1 MKILLPASARGAS
14 ASSPFIRA
22 FALPVAF
29 LFALAA
35 VGAVAEAQSGT
46 VRGRV
51 ILAGTG
57 TPVGGGLVSVI
68 GTARG
73 VGTDDDGSFQIIGL
87 TPGNYEIEGRRI
99 GTTVARVAVTVRQDE
114 TADIT
119 LRVNEAPVEIVG
131 VEVVGSR
138 ADALSRLPGSAAVI
152 SAQELHAMQ
161 PLSANEALRTLPGV
175 HVQEEEGVGLRA
187 NVGIRGLDPDRSRT
201 LLVLEDGVPVALA
214 PYGEPEMYYSPP
226 IDRMHR
232 VELVKGSGSILFGP
246 QTIGGVLNY
255 VTADAPSTATGSVTL
270 RGGEGRSRLIQANY
284 GGSWSGVRG
293 NIGAFDKRA
302 RDLAG
307 LWFAVSDVTGKLGA
321 RTAVGEFGLKATYYD
336 ERSSS
341 TYVGLTQSMYDGS
354 PYTHPAP
361 NDLLHI
367 RRYAVTASHE
377 TGFLGN
383 SSVRTSAYAY
393 QTTRDWRR
401 QDYGYTADGSQ
412 HVFRNSTGNRNR
424 SFDVAGIEPRFRT
437 VWSRGGKPI
446 ELDFGMRLHYER
458 ARDQHV
464 NGATATA
471 SSGEVRD
478 DEIRVGK
485 AVSAFVQNRF
495 FVTPTWHVTPGLR
508 IERFTYDRNILRAR
522 VRRATS
528 TGTTRKVEDVDIVG
542 GDAVS
547 EVIPGIGTAWTPS
560 PLLTLFAGVHRGF
573 APPRVKDGL
582 VYPDPTLA
590 AGEQIPELQTLS
602 LDAERS
608 LNYELGTRLA
618 PLAYLS
624 LEATAFYLDFTNQ
637 IIEPSLSAGSAA
649 EVALANQGATHH
661 RGVEAALSL
670 DIAKAMGRPFGL
682 VARFA
687 ATRTAA
693 EFSKDRFLRSLA
705 GDTVNVRGNRLPY
718 APAVTASASLT
729 LDHPSGVLFR
739 LDGLHV
745 GEQFAD
751 NFETRAGSANG
762 RVGLIPAYRVFDLSA
777 RYRLPGLTGLSLSA
791 AIKNIAANKYVAS
804 RRPEGI
810 KPGLPR
816 TMSAGLEWRL

>member
-1 MKILLPASARGAS
+1 MKSQLTESACGAV
-14 ASSPFIRA
+14 SSGHGRRA
-22 FALPVAF
+22 FAF
-29 LFALAA
+29 LFALTLFGAA
-35 VGAVAEAQSGT
+35 AEAQTGV

-51 ILAGTG
+51 VLAGAG
-57 TPVGGGLVSVI
+57 TPVSGGIVSVV
-68 GTARG
+68 GTARAMP
-73 VGTDDDGSFQIIGL
+73 TNDDGFFQFIGL

-99 GTTVARVAVTVRQDE
+99 GTTVARVGVTVREDE
-114 TADIT
+114 TADVT
-119 LRVNEAPVEIVG
+119 LRVTEAPVEIVG

-152 SAQELHAMQ
+152 PAQELHSMQ
-161 PLSANEALRTLPGV
+161 PLSASEALRTLPGV
-175 HVQEEEGVGLRA
+175 HVQDEEGVGLRA

-226 IDRMHR
+226 IDRMNR

-255 VTADAPSTATGSVTL
+255 VTADVPSIPTGSVTL

-284 GGSWSGVRG
+284 GGSWNGLRG

-302 RDLAG
+302 GDLAG
-307 LWFAVSDVTGKLGA
+307 LWFVVSDVTGKLGA
-321 RTAVGEFGLKATYYD
+321 RTAAGEFGLKATYYD
-336 ERSSS
+336 ERSNS
-341 TYVGLTQSMYDGS
+341 TYVGLTQSMFDSS
-354 PYTHPAP
+354 PFTHPAP

-367 RRYAVTASHE
+367 RRYAVTASHQ
-377 TGFLGN
+377 TGFFGN

-401 QDYGYTADGSQ
+401 QDYGYTADGTQ

-437 VWSRGGKPI
+437 VWARGGRPM

-471 SSGEVRD
+471 SSGEIRD

-495 FVTPTWHVTPGLR
+495 FITPTWHVTPGVRL
-508 IERFTYDRNILRAR
+508 ERFAYDRNILRAR
-522 VRRATS
+522 VRRTTS
-528 TGTTRKVEDVDIVG
+528 TGTTRNVEDVDITG
-542 GDAVS
+542 GDAVA
-547 EVIPGIGTAWTPS
+547 EVIPGIGSAWTPS
-560 PLLTLFAGVHRGF
+560 PLFTLFAGVHRGF

-582 VYPDPTLA
+582 VYPDPSLD
-590 AGEQIPELQTLS
+590 AGEQIPQLQTLS

-608 LNYELGTRLA
+608 LNYELGTRLT
-618 PLAYLS
+618 PHPFLS

-649 EVALANQGATHH
+649 DVALANQGATRH
-661 RGVEAALSL
+661 RG
-670 DIAKAMGRPFGL
+670 
-682 VARFA
+682 
-687 ATRTAA
+687 
-693 EFSKDRFLRSLA
+693 
-705 GDTVNVRGNRLPY
+705 
-718 APAVTASASLT
+718 
-729 LDHPSGVLFR
+729 
-739 LDGLHV
+739 
-745 GEQFAD
+745 
-751 NFETRAGSANG
+751 
-762 RVGLIPAYRVFDLSA
+762 
-777 RYRLPGLTGLSLSA
+777 
-791 AIKNIAANKYVAS
+791 
-804 RRPEGI
+804 
-810 KPGLPR
+810 
-816 TMSAGLEWRL
+816 

>member
-1 MKILLPASARGAS
+1 MTSFIS
-14 ASSPFIRA
+14 ASVRPCRVADLSLRS
-22 FALPVAF
+22 AL
-29 LFALAA
+29 LLLALAL
-35 VGAVAEAQSGT
+35 AVAPAAAQTGT

-51 ILAGTG
+51 VLAGPG
-57 TPVGGGLVSVI
+57 TPVGGGTVSVV
-68 GTARG
+68 GTARAIATG
-73 VGTDDDGSFQIIGL
+73 EDGSFQFIGL
-87 TPGNYEIEGRRI
+87 SPGNYEIEGRRI
-99 GTTVARVAVTVRQDE
+99 GTTIARASVTVREDE
-114 TADIT
+114 TTDVT
-119 LRVNEAPVEIVG
+119 LRVAEAPVEIVG

-152 SAQELHAMQ
+152 GMQELHAMQ
-161 PLSANEALRTLPGV
+161 PLSANEALRTMAGV

-187 NVGIRGLDPDRSRT
+187 NVGVRGLDPDRSRT

-226 IDRMHR
+226 IDRMNR

-255 VTADAPSTATGSVTL
+255 VTADAPSIATGSVTL
-270 RGGEGRSRLIQANY
+270 QGGEGRSRLVKASY
-284 GGSWSGVRG
+284 GGSWNGVRG
-293 NIGAFDKRA
+293 NVGAFDKRA

-307 LWFAVSDVTGKLGA
+307 LWFTVSDVTGKIGA
-321 RTAVGEFGLKATYYD
+321 RTAAGEFGLKATYYD
-336 ERSSS
+336 ERSNS
-341 TYVGLTQSMYDGS
+341 TYVGLTQSMFDAA
-354 PYTHPAP
+354 PYVHPAP

-367 RRYAVTASHE
+367 KRYAVTASHE
-377 TGFLGN
+377 TGLFAN

-393 QTTRDWRR
+393 QTTRNWRR
-401 QDYGYTADGSQ
+401 QDYGYSADGSQ

-437 VWSRGGKPI
+437 VWTRGGRPV

-464 NGATATA
+464 NGASATA

-485 AVSAFVQNRF
+485 AVSVFAQNRIF
-495 FVTPTWHVTPGLR
+495 LTPTWHVTPGLR
-508 IERFTYDRNILRAR
+508 VERFTYERNIVRAR
-522 VRRATS
+522 VRRATA
-528 TGTTRKVEDVDIVG
+528 TGTTRNVEDVNIKG

-547 EVIPGIGTAWTPS
+547 EVIPGIGSAWTPS
-560 PLLTLFAGVHRGF
+560 PLFTLFAGVHRGF

-590 AGEQIPELQTLS
+590 AGAQIPELQTLA

-608 LNYELGTRLA
+608 LNYELGTRLT
-618 PLAYLS
+618 PHPFLS

-649 EVALANQGATHH
+649 DVALANQGATRH
-661 RGVEAALSL
+661 RGIEAAVSL
-670 DIAKAMGRPFGL
+670 DVAKALGRPFGL
-682 VARFA
+682 IARLA
-687 ATRTAA
+687 TTRTVA
-693 EFSKDRFLRSLA
+693 EFSRDRFLRS
-705 GDTVNVRGNRLPY
+705 GTDTVNVRGNRLPY
-718 APAVTASASLT
+718 SPALTASGSIT
-729 LDHPSGVLFR
+729 LDHPTGLLLR
-739 LDGLHV
+739 LDALHV
-745 GEQFAD
+745 GEQFSD

-762 RVGLIPAYRVFDLSA
+762 RVGLIPAHRVFDLAA
-777 RYRLPGLTGLSLSA
+777 RYRLPVLTGLSFSA
-791 AIKNIAANKYVAS
+791 TVKNLAGNRYIAS

-816 TMSAGLEWRL
+816 TAFAGLDWEF

>member
-1 MKILLPASARGAS
+1 MKSQLTASACGAV
-14 ASSPFIRA
+14 SSGHGRRA
-22 FALPVAF
+22 FAF
-29 LFALAA
+29 LFALTLFGAA
-35 VGAVAEAQSGT
+35 AEAQTGV

-51 ILAGTG
+51 VLAGAG
-57 TPVGGGLVSVI
+57 TPVSGGIVSVV
-68 GTARG
+68 GTARA
-73 VGTDDDGSFQIIGL
+73 TLTNDDGFFQFIGL

-99 GTTVARVAVTVRQDE
+99 GTTVARVGVTVREDE
-114 TADIT
+114 TADVT
-119 LRVNEAPVEIVG
+119 LRVTEAPVEIVG

-152 SAQELHAMQ
+152 PAQELHAMQ
-161 PLSANEALRTLPGV
+161 PLSASEALRTLPGV
-175 HVQEEEGVGLRA
+175 HVQDEEGVGLRA

-226 IDRMHR
+226 IDRMNR

-255 VTADAPSTATGSVTL
+255 VTADVPSIPTGSVTL

-284 GGSWSGVRG
+284 GGSWNGLRG

-302 RDLAG
+302 GNLAG
-307 LWFAVSDVTGKLGA
+307 LWFVVSDVTGKLGA
-321 RTAVGEFGLKATYYD
+321 RTAAGEFGLKATYYD
-336 ERSSS
+336 ERSNS
-341 TYVGLTQSMYDGS
+341 TYVGLTQSMFDSS
-354 PYTHPAP
+354 PFTHPAP

-367 RRYAVTASHE
+367 RRYAVTASHQ
-377 TGFLGN
+377 TGFFGN

-401 QDYGYTADGSQ
+401 QDYGYTADGTQ

-437 VWSRGGKPI
+437 VWARGGRPI

-471 SSGEVRD
+471 SSGAIRD

-495 FVTPTWHVTPGLR
+495 FITPAWHVTPGVRL
-508 IERFTYDRNILRAR
+508 ERFAYDRNILRAR
-522 VRRATS
+522 VRRTTS
-528 TGTTRKVEDVDIVG
+528 TGTTRNVEDVDITG
-542 GDAVS
+542 GDAVA
-547 EVIPGIGTAWTPS
+547 EVIPGIGSAWTPS
-560 PLLTLFAGVHRGF
+560 PLFTLFAGVHRGF

-582 VYPDPTLA
+582 VYPDPSLD
-590 AGEQIPELQTLS
+590 AGEQIPQLQTLS

-608 LNYELGTRLA
+608 LNYELGTRLT
-618 PLAYLS
+618 PHPFLS

-649 EVALANQGATHH
+649 DVALANQGATRH

-670 DIAKAMGRPFGL
+670 DIAKAIGRPFGL
-682 VARFA
+682 IARMG
-687 ATRTAA
+687 ATRTTA
-693 EFSKDRFLRSLA
+693 EFSRDRFLRSPG

-718 APAVTASASLT
+718 APALTASASLT
-729 LDHPSGVLFR
+729 FDHPSGVLLR

-762 RVGLIPAYRVFDLSA
+762 RVGLIPAYRVYGFSA
-777 RYRLPGLTGLSLSA
+777 RYRLPVLSDLSVSA
-791 AIKNIAANKYVAS
+791 AVKNVAGNKYIAS

-816 TMSAGLEWRL
+816 TVFAGVEWRL

>member
-1 MKILLPASARGAS
+1 MKIVCPRACAA
-14 ASSPFIRA
+14 ARA
-22 FALPVAF
+22 FRKYSSL
-29 LFALAA
+29 LGIALAIFA
-35 VGAVAEAQSGT
+35 SVADAQSGS

-51 ILAGTG
+51 VLAGTG
-57 TPVGGGLVSVI
+57 APVASGIVTLV
-68 GTARG
+68 GTAR
-73 VGTDDDGSFQIIGL
+73 TAATNEDGSFQFIRL

-99 GTTVARVAVTVRQDE
+99 GTTVTRAAVTVRDHE
-114 TADIT
+114 VAEVT
-119 LRVNEAPVEIVG
+119 LRVAEAPVEIVG

-138 ADALSRLPGSAAVI
+138 ADALSRLPGSAAVV
-152 SAQELHAMQ
+152 SASELHALQ
-161 PLSANEALRTLPGV
+161 PVSANEALRTLPGV
-175 HVQEEEGVGLRA
+175 HVQDEEGVGLRA

-226 IDRMHR
+226 IDRMNR

-255 VTADAPSTATGSVTL
+255 VTADAPSTATGSIAL
-270 RGGEGRSRLIQANY
+270 RGGEGRSRMIMANY

-293 NIGAFDKRA
+293 NIGAFEKRA

-307 LWFAVSDVTGKLGA
+307 LWFNVSDVTGKVGA
-321 RTAVGEFGLKATYYD
+321 RTAVGELGLKATYYD
-336 ERSSS
+336 ERSNS
-341 TYVGLTQSMYDGS
+341 TYVGLTQAMYDSS

-367 RRYAVTASHE
+367 RRYAITASHE

-383 SSVRTSAYAY
+383 SSVRTNAYAY
-393 QTTRDWRR
+393 QTARDWRR
-401 QDYGYTADGSQ
+401 QDYGYTADGSR

-424 SFDVAGIEPRFRT
+424 SFDVAGVEPRFRT
-437 VWSRGGKPI
+437 VWARGGRPI

-458 ARDQHV
+458 ARDQHI

-485 AVSAFVQNRF
+485 ALSAFVQNRIF
-495 FVTPTWHVTPGLR
+495 ITPTWHVTPGLR
-508 IERFTYDRNILRAR
+508 LERFTYDRNILRAR
-522 VRRATS
+522 VRRTTP
-528 TGTTRKVEDVDIVG
+528 TGTTRNAEDVDIRG

-547 EVIPGIGTAWTPS
+547 EIIPGIGSAWTPS
-560 PLLTLFAGVHRGF
+560 PLFTLFAGVHRGF

-582 VYPDPTLA
+582 VYSDPTLA
-590 AGEQIPELQTLS
+590 AGDQIPQLQTLS

-608 LNYELGTRLA
+608 LNYELGTRVT
-618 PLAYLS
+618 PLPFLS

-649 EVALANQGATHH
+649 DVALANQGATRH

-670 DIAKAMGRPFGL
+670 DIAKAMAQPFGL
-682 VARFA
+682 IARAA

-693 EFSKDRFLRSLA
+693 EFSRDRFLRSPT
-705 GDTVNVRGNRLPY
+705 GDTINVRGNRLPY
-718 APAVTASASLT
+718 APEVTVSASLT
-729 LDHPSGVLFR
+729 LDHPSGFLVR

-751 NFETRAGSANG
+751 NFETRTGSANG
-762 RVGLIPAYRVFDLSA
+762 RTGLIPAHSVFDLSA
-777 RYRLPGLTGLSLSA
+777 RYRLPTSADLSLSA
-791 AIKNIAANKYVAS
+791 ALKNVAGSKYIAS

-816 TMSAGLEWRL
+816 TLYAGLEWRL

>member
-1 MKILLPASARGAS
+1 MKSVRVPSTFRVRVFHRFVSALGLVL
-14 ASSPFIRA
+14 
-22 FALPVAF
+22 ALTTT
-29 LFALAA
+29 AA
-35 VGAVAEAQSGT
+35 VGEAQSGN

-51 ILAGTG
+51 VLAGSG
-57 TPVGGGLVSVI
+57 AAVSGGVVAIL
-68 GTARG
+68 GTARA
-73 VGTDDDGSFQIIGL
+73 TATSDDGTFQFIGL

-99 GTTVARVAVTVRQDE
+99 GTTVTRVAVTVREDE
-114 TADIT
+114 TAEVT
-119 LRVNEAPVEIVG
+119 LRVAEAPVEIVG

-152 SAQELHAMQ
+152 SAAELRALQ
-161 PLSANEALRTLPGV
+161 PLSANEALRTMPGV
-175 HVQEEEGVGLRA
+175 HVQDEEGMGLRA

-201 LLVLEDGVPVALA
+201 LLVLEDGIPVALA

-226 IDRMHR
+226 IDRMNR

-255 VTADAPSTATGSVTL
+255 VTADAPSAATGSIAL
-270 RGGEGRSRLIQANY
+270 RGGEGRSRIIMANY

-293 NIGAFDKRA
+293 NIGAFNKRA
-302 RDLAG
+302 RDIAG
-307 LWFAVSDVTGKLGA
+307 LWFNVSDVTGKVGA
-321 RTAVGEFGLKATYYD
+321 RTAAGEFGFKATYYD
-336 ERSSS
+336 ERSNS
-341 TYVGLTQSMYDGS
+341 TYVGLTQSMYDSS

-361 NDLLHI
+361 NDLLYI

-377 TGFLGN
+377 KGFFGN
-383 SSVRTSAYAY
+383 SSVRTNAYAY
-393 QTTRDWRR
+393 QTARNWRR

-424 SFDVAGIEPRFRT
+424 SFDVAGVEPRFRT
-437 VWSRGGKPI
+437 VWPRGGRPI

-458 ARDQHV
+458 ARDQHI

-471 SSGEVRD
+471 LSGEIRD

-485 AVSAFVQNRF
+485 AVSVFVQNRIF
-495 FVTPTWHVTPGLR
+495 ITPTWHVTPGLR
-508 IERFTYDRNILRAR
+508 LERFTYDRNILRAR
-522 VRRATS
+522 VRRTTP
-528 TGTTRKVEDVDIVG
+528 TGTARSVEDVDIRG
-542 GDAVS
+542 GDAVA
-547 EVIPGIGTAWTPS
+547 EVIPGIGSAWTPS
-560 PLLTLFAGVHRGF
+560 PLFTLFAGLHRGF

-590 AGEQIPELQTLS
+590 AGDRIPQLQTLS

-608 LNYELGTRLA
+608 VNYELGTRLT

-624 LEATAFYLDFTNQ
+624 LEATGFYLDFTNQ

-649 EVALANQGATHH
+649 DVALANQGATRH

-670 DIAKAMGRPFGL
+670 DIAKAMAQPFGL
-682 VARFA
+682 VARVA
-687 ATRTAA
+687 ATRTDAK
-693 EFSKDRFLRSLA
+693 FSRDRFLRSPA

-718 APAVTASASLT
+718 APKVTVSGSLT
-729 LDHPSGVLFR
+729 LDHPSGILLR
-739 LDGLHV
+739 LDGLYV

-762 RVGLIPAYRVFDLSA
+762 RVGLIAAHRVFDLSA
-777 RYRLPGLTGLSLSA
+777 RYRLPTVTDLSLSA
-791 AIKNIAANKYVAS
+791 ALKNVTGSKYIAS

-816 TMSAGLEWRL
+816 TLYAGLEWRL

>member
-1 MKILLPASARGAS
+1 MSIFILVCAFVTASAAAGAQTGGVS
-14 ASSPFIRA
+14 GRIVLGGHGP
-22 FALPVAF
+22 
-29 LFALAA
+29 A
-35 VGAVAEAQSGT
+35 VEGA
-46 VRGRV
+46 
-51 ILAGTG
+51 II
-57 TPVGGGLVSVI
+57 SVV
-68 GTARG
+68 GTARAAQSSS
-73 VGTDDDGSFQIIGL
+73 DGSFEFADL
-87 TPGNYEIEGRRI
+87 APGRYEIEGRRI
-99 GTTVARVAVTVRQDE
+99 GTTVTRVSVTVRDGE
-114 TADIT
+114 IARIT
-119 LRVNEAPVEIVG
+119 LRLVEAAVEIVG

-138 ADALSRLPGSAAVI
+138 ADALARLPGSAAVI
-152 SAQELHAMQ
+152 SGRELHAMQ

-175 HVQEEEGVGLRA
+175 HVQDEEGVGLRA

-226 IDRMHR
+226 IDRMNR

-255 VTADAPSTATGSVTL
+255 VTADAPSVATGRVSAQ
-270 RGGEGRSRLIQANY
+270 GGAGGSRLVKASY
-284 GGSWSGVRG
+284 GGSWNGLRG

-302 RDLAG
+302 SDLAG
-307 LWFAVSDVTGKLGA
+307 LWFAVGDITGKVGA
-321 RTAVGEFGLKATYYD
+321 RTAAGEFGVKATYYD
-336 ERSSS
+336 ERSNS
-341 TYVGLTQSMYDGS
+341 TYVGLTQSMFDNS

-361 NDLLHI
+361 DDLLHI

-393 QTTRDWRR
+393 QTTRNWRR
-401 QDYGYTADGSQ
+401 QDYGYTADGTR

-424 SFDVAGIEPRFRT
+424 SFDVAGVEPRFRT
-437 VWSRGGKPI
+437 VWARGGTPL
-446 ELDFGMRLHYER
+446 ELDFGMRLHYEK
-458 ARDQHV
+458 ARDQHI
-464 NGATATA
+464 NGASSTA

-485 AVSAFVQNRF
+485 AVSVFVQNRVF
-495 FVTPTWHVTPGLR
+495 ITPTWHVTPGLR
-508 IERFTYDRNILRAR
+508 LERFVYDRNILRAR
-522 VRRATS
+522 VRRATA
-528 TGTTRKVEDVDIVG
+528 TGTTRTVEDVDIDG

-547 EVIPGIGTAWTPS
+547 EMIPGIGSAWTPS
-560 PLLTLFAGVHRGF
+560 PLFTLFAGVHRGF

-582 VYPDPTLA
+582 VYPDPSLG
-590 AGEQIPELQTLS
+590 AGEQIPQLQTLR

-618 PLAYLS
+618 PHPYLS

-649 EVALANQGATHH
+649 DVALANQGATRH
-661 RGVEAALSL
+661 RGIEAALSL
-670 DIAKAMGRPFGL
+670 DVAKALGKPFGL
-682 VARFA
+682 VARVS

-693 EFSKDRFLRSLA
+693 EFSNNRFLRSA
-705 GDTVNVRGNRLPY
+705 GGDTVNVRGNRLPY
-718 APAVTASASLT
+718 SPALTASASIT
-729 LDHPSGVLFR
+729 LDHPSGVLLR

-751 NFETRAGSANG
+751 NFETSAGSANG
-762 RVGLIPAYRVFDLSA
+762 RVGLIPAHRVVDLAA
-777 RYRLPGLTGLSLSA
+777 RYRLPVRGDLSLSA
-791 AIKNIAANKYVAS
+791 TVKNIGGTRYIAS

-816 TMSAGLEWRL
+816 TVFAGVDWEF

>member
-1 MKILLPASARGAS
+1 MKISRRALRPGTSLCRASAA
-14 ASSPFIRA
+14 
-22 FALPVAF
+22 
-29 LFALAA
+29 LFALLFFAA
-35 VGAVAEAQSGT
+35 AAAQAQTGV

-51 ILAGTG
+51 VLAGTG
-57 TPVGGGLVSVI
+57 TPVSGGIVSVV
-68 GTARG
+68 GTARAAP
-73 VGTDDDGSFQIIGL
+73 TKEDGSFQFIGL
-87 TPGNYEIEGRRI
+87 TPGNYEIEGKRI
-99 GTTVARVAVTVRQDE
+99 GTTVARVPVTVREDE
-114 TADIT
+114 TAVVT
-119 LRVNEAPVEIVG
+119 LRVTEAPVEIVG

-138 ADALSRLPGSAAVI
+138 SDALSRLPGSAAVI
-152 SAQELHAMQ
+152 PAHELQAMQ

-175 HVQEEEGVGLRA
+175 HVQDEEGVGLRA

-226 IDRMHR
+226 IDRMNR

-255 VTADAPSTATGSVTL
+255 VTADAPSVATGSVTL
-270 RGGEGRSRLIQANY
+270 RAGEGRSRLIQANY

-302 RDLAG
+302 SDLAG
-307 LWFAVSDVTGKLGA
+307 LWFNVSDITAKLGA
-321 RTAVGEFGLKATYYD
+321 RTAVGELGVKATYYD
-336 ERSSS
+336 EQSNS
-341 TYVGLTQSMYDGS
+341 TYAGLTQAVFDAS

-401 QDYGYTADGSQ
+401 QDYGYTPDGTQ

-437 VWSRGGKPI
+437 VWARGGRPI
-446 ELDFGMRLHYER
+446 ELDFGTRLHYER

-464 NGATATA
+464 NGATSTA
-471 SSGEVRD
+471 STGEVRD

-485 AVSAFVQNRF
+485 AVSAFVQSRF
-495 FVTPTWHVTPGLR
+495 FITPALHVTPGLR
-508 IERFTYDRNILRAR
+508 LERFTYDRNILRAR
-522 VRRATS
+522 VRRTTGS
-528 TGTTRKVEDVDIVG
+528 GTTRDVEDVNIQG
-542 GDAVS
+542 GDAVA
-547 EVIPGIGTAWTPS
+547 EIIPGIGSAWTPS
-560 PLLTLFAGVHRGF
+560 PLFTLFTGVHRGF

-582 VYPDPTLA
+582 VYPDPTLDA
-590 AGEQIPELQTLS
+590 DDQIPQLQTLS

-608 LNYELGTRLA
+608 LNYELGTRLT
-618 PLAYLS
+618 PRPYLS

-649 EVALANQGATHH
+649 DVALANQGATRH

-670 DIAKAMGRPFGL
+670 DVAKAMGQPFGL
-682 VARFA
+682 IARVA

-693 EFSKDRFLRSLA
+693 EFSRDRFLRSA
-705 GDTVNVRGNRLPY
+705 SGDTVNVRGNRLPY
-718 APAVTASASLT
+718 APEITASASLT
-729 LDHPSGVLFR
+729 FDHPSGLLFR

-745 GEQFAD
+745 SEQFAD
-751 NFETRAGSANG
+751 NFETREGSANG
-762 RVGLIPAYRVFDLSA
+762 RTGLIPAYRVFDLAA
-777 RYRLPGLTGLSLSA
+777 RYRLPVLSDLS
-791 AIKNIAANKYVAS
+791 
-804 RRPEGI
+804 
-810 KPGLPR
+810 
-816 TMSAGLEWRL
+816 

>member
-1 MKILLPASARGAS
+1 MKAFR
-14 ASSPFIRA
+14 RA
-22 FALPVAF
+22 FAGSRALRRVASAF
-29 LFALAA
+29 LFTLLVSGFAS
-35 VGAVAEAQSGT
+35 AQAQTGT

-51 ILAGTG
+51 LLSGTAA
-57 TPVGGGLVSVI
+57 PVSGGIVSV
-68 GTARG
+68 
-73 VGTDDDGSFQIIGL
+73 VGTSRATRTNDDGSFQFIGL
-87 TPGNYEIEGRRI
+87 TPGNYEIEGKRI
-99 GTTVARVAVTVRQDE
+99 GTTVARAAVTVREGE
-114 TADIT
+114 TADVT
-119 LRVNEAPVEIVG
+119 LRVAEAPVEIVG

-138 ADALSRLPGSAAVI
+138 SDALTRLPGSAAVI
-152 SAQELHAMQ
+152 PAQELHAMQ
-161 PLSANEALRTLPGV
+161 PLSANQALRTLPGV
-175 HVQEEEGVGLRA
+175 HVQDEEGIGLRA

-226 IDRMHR
+226 IDRMNR

-255 VTADAPSTATGSVTL
+255 VTADAPAVATGSVTL

-284 GGSWSGVRG
+284 GGSWNGVRG

-302 RDLAG
+302 SDLAG
-307 LWFAVSDVTGKLGA
+307 LWFNVSDVTAKLGA
-321 RTAVGEFGLKATYYD
+321 RTAAGELGVKATYYD
-336 ERSSS
+336 EQSNS
-341 TYVGLTQSMYDGS
+341 TYVGLTQAMYDAS

-361 NDLLHI
+361 NDLLRI

-401 QDYGYTADGSQ
+401 QDYGYTPDGTQ

-437 VWSRGGKPI
+437 VWPRGGRPI
-446 ELDFGMRLHYER
+446 ELDFGARVHYER
-458 ARDQHV
+458 ARDQHI

-471 SSGEVRD
+471 STGEVRD

-485 AVSAFVQNRF
+485 AVSAFVQSRF
-495 FVTPTWHVTPGLR
+495 FITPSLHVTPGLR
-508 IERFTYDRNILRAR
+508 LERFTYDRNILRAR
-522 VRRATS
+522 VRRTTGS
-528 TGTTRKVEDVDIVG
+528 GTTRTVEDVNLEG
-542 GDAVS
+542 GDAVA
-547 EVIPGIGTAWTPS
+547 EVIPGIGSAWTPS
-560 PLLTLFAGVHRGF
+560 PLFTLFAGVHRGF

-590 AGEQIPELQTLS
+590 AGDQIPQLQTLS

-618 PLAYLS
+618 PWPYLS
-624 LEATAFYLDFTNQ
+624 LEATAFFLDFTNQ
-637 IIEPSLSAGSAA
+637 IIEPSLSAGSASD
-649 EVALANQGATHH
+649 VALANQGATRH

-670 DIAKAMGRPFGL
+670 DIAKAMGQPFGL
-682 VARFA
+682 IARVA

-693 EFSKDRFLRSLA
+693 EFSKDRFLRSA
-705 GDTVNVRGNRLPY
+705 SGDTVNVRGNRLPY
-718 APAVTASASLT
+718 APEMTASASLT
-729 LDHPSGVLFR
+729 LNHPSGLLLRV
-739 LDGLHV
+739 DGLHV

-762 RVGLIPAYRVFDLSA
+762 RTGLIPAHRVFDLAAS
-777 RYRLPGLTGLSLSA
+777 YRLPLATDLSITASV
-791 AIKNIAANKYVAS
+791 KNIAGEKYIAS

-816 TMSAGLEWRL
+816 TVSAGLEWRL

>member
-1 MKILLPASARGAS
+1 MKASRSQGARGG
-14 ASSPFIRA
+14 A
-22 FALPVAF
+22 FRFSGFVF
-29 LFALAA
+29 LFALL
-35 VGAVAEAQSGT
+35 VSGFSPAQAQTGGVQGRVVFSGT
-46 VRGRV
+46 S
-51 ILAGTG
+51 A
-57 TPVGGGLVSVI
+57 PVSGGIVSVV
-68 GTARG
+68 GTARA
-73 VGTDDDGSFQIIGL
+73 TQTNDDGSFQFIGL

-99 GTTVARVAVTVRQDE
+99 GTTVARAAVTVREGE
-114 TADIT
+114 TADLT
-119 LRVNEAPVEIVG
+119 LRVAEAPVEIVG

-138 ADALSRLPGSAAVI
+138 SDALTRLPGSASVI
-152 SAQELHAMQ
+152 PAHELHAMQ
-161 PLSANEALRTLPGV
+161 PLSANESLRTLPGV
-175 HVQEEEGVGLRA
+175 HVQDEEGVGLRA

-226 IDRMHR
+226 IDRMNR

-255 VTADAPSTATGSVTL
+255 VTADAPSVATGSVTL

-302 RDLAG
+302 SDLAG
-307 LWFAVSDVTGKLGA
+307 LWFNVSDVTAKLGG
-321 RTAVGEFGLKATYYD
+321 RTAAGELGVKATYYD
-336 ERSSS
+336 EQSNS
-341 TYVGLTQSMYDGS
+341 TYVGLTQAMYDAS

-361 NDLLHI
+361 NDLLRI

-393 QTTRDWRR
+393 QTTRNWRR
-401 QDYGYTADGSQ
+401 QDYGYTPDGTQ

-437 VWSRGGKPI
+437 VWARGGRPI
-446 ELDFGMRLHYER
+446 ELDFGARLHYER
-458 ARDQHV
+458 ARDRHI

-471 SSGEVRD
+471 STGEVRD

-485 AVSAFVQNRF
+485 AMSAFVQSRF
-495 FVTPTWHVTPGLR
+495 FITPSLHVTPGLR
-508 IERFTYDRNILRAR
+508 LERFTYDRNILRAR
-522 VRRATS
+522 VRRTTGA
-528 TGTTRKVEDVDIVG
+528 GTTRAVEDVNLEG
-542 GDAVS
+542 GDAVA

-590 AGEQIPELQTLS
+590 AGDQIPQLQTLS

-608 LNYELGTRLA
+608 LNYELGTRLT
-618 PLAYLS
+618 PRPYLS
-624 LEATAFYLDFTNQ
+624 LEATAFFLDFTNQ
-637 IIEPSLSAGSAA
+637 IIEPSLSAGSASD
-649 EVALANQGATHH
+649 VALANQGATRH
-661 RGVEAALSL
+661 RGVEAALSF
-670 DIAKAMGRPFGL
+670 DIAKAMGQPFGL
-682 VARFA
+682 IARVA

-693 EFSKDRFLRSLA
+693 EFSKDRFLRAAS

-718 APAVTASASLT
+718 APEVTASASLT
-729 LDHPSGVLFR
+729 LNHPSGLLLR

-751 NFETRAGSANG
+751 NFETRAGSTNG
-762 RVGLIPAYRVFDLSA
+762 RTGLIPAHRVFDLAAS
-777 RYRLPGLTGLSLSA
+777 YRLPLVTDLSITA
-791 AIKNIAANKYVAS
+791 AVKNLAGEKYIAS

-816 TMSAGLEWRL
+816 TVSAGLEWRM

>member
-1 MKILLPASARGAS
+1 M
-14 ASSPFIRA
+14 
-22 FALPVAF
+22 
-29 LFALAA
+29 LF
-35 VGAVAEAQSGT
+35 GSIAQAQTGG

-51 ILAGTG
+51 VLADR
-57 TPVGGGLVSVI
+57 GLVSGATVSVI
-68 GTARG
+68 GTAR
-73 VGTDDDGSFQIIGL
+73 TTPTHDDGSFEFLGL
-87 TPGNYEIEGRRI
+87 TPGNYEIEARRI
-99 GTTVARVAVTVRQDE
+99 GTTVARAGVTVRE
-114 TADIT
+114 GATADVT
-119 LRVNEAPVEIVG
+119 LRVAEAPVEIVG

-138 ADALSRLPGSAAVI
+138 SDALSRLPGSAAVI
-152 SAQELHAMQ
+152 TAQELHALQ

-175 HVQEEEGVGLRA
+175 HVQDEEGVGLRA

-226 IDRMHR
+226 IDRMNR

-255 VTADAPSTATGSVTL
+255 VTADAPSVAGGTVTV
-270 RGGEGRSRLIQANY
+270 RGGEGRSRLLQANY
-284 GGSWSGVRG
+284 GGGWNGLRG
-293 NIGAFDKRA
+293 NVGAFDKRSK
-302 RDLAG
+302 DLAG

-321 RTAVGEFGLKATYYD
+321 RTALGEFGLKATYYD
-336 ERSSS
+336 ERSNS
-341 TYVGLTQSMYDGS
+341 TYVGLTQAMFDSS

-367 RRYAVTASHE
+367 RRYAVTGSHE
-377 TGFLGN
+377 RGFLGN
-383 SSVRTSAYAY
+383 SSVRTNAYAY

-401 QDYGYTADGSQ
+401 QDYGYTPDGTR

-424 SFDVAGIEPRFRT
+424 SFDVAGVEPRFRT
-437 VWSRGGKPI
+437 VWARGGRPI

-458 ARDQHV
+458 ARDQHI

-471 SSGEVRD
+471 LSGEVRD

-485 AVSAFVQNRF
+485 AVSAFVQNRL

-508 IERFTYDRNILRAR
+508 VERFTYDRNILRAR
-522 VRRATS
+522 VRRTTS
-528 TGTTRKVEDVDIVG
+528 TGTTRSVEDVDIEG

-547 EVIPGIGTAWTPS
+547 EIIPGIGSAWTPS
-560 PLLTLFAGVHRGF
+560 PLFTLFAGVHRGF

-582 VYPDPTLA
+582 VYPDPTLDS
-590 AGEQIPELQTLS
+590 GEQIPQLQTLS

-608 LNYELGTRLA
+608 LNYELGARVT
-618 PLAYLS
+618 PQPYLS

-649 EVALANQGATHH
+649 DVALANQGATRH
-661 RGVEAALSL
+661 RGLEAALSL
-670 DIAKAMGRPFGL
+670 DIAKAMGQPFGL
-682 VARFA
+682 IARVA

-693 EFSKDRFLRSLA
+693 EFSRDRFLRTPG

-718 APAVTASASLT
+718 APALTASASIT
-729 LDHPSGVLFR
+729 LDHPSGVLLR

-745 GEQFAD
+745 GDQFAD

-762 RVGLIPAYRVFDLSA
+762 RVGLIPAHNIFDLSA
-777 RYRLPGLTGLSLSA
+777 RYRLPLLSDLSLSA
-791 AIKNIAANKYVAS
+791 AVKNIAGKKYIAS

-816 TMSAGLEWRL
+816 TAFVGVEWRL

>member
-1 MKILLPASARGAS
+1 MKSSRSALRPLSFGARQRRASATLV
-14 ASSPFIRA
+14 
-22 FALPVAF
+22 AL
-29 LFALAA
+29 LLCAA
-35 VGAVAEAQSGT
+35 ATAQAQTGV

-51 ILAGTG
+51 VLAGTG
-57 TPVGGGLVSVI
+57 APVSGGVVSVL
-68 GTARG
+68 GTAR
-73 VGTDDDGSFQIIGL
+73 TAPTNEDGSFQFIGL

-99 GTTVARVAVTVRQDE
+99 GTTVARVPVTVREDE
-114 TADIT
+114 TAVVT
-119 LRVNEAPVEIVG
+119 LRVTEAPVEIVG

-138 ADALSRLPGSAAVI
+138 SDALSRLPGSAAVI
-152 SAQELHAMQ
+152 PAHALQAMQ

-175 HVQEEEGVGLRA
+175 HVQDEEGVGLRA

-226 IDRMHR
+226 IDRMNR

-255 VTADAPSTATGSVTL
+255 VTADAPSVATGSLTL

-302 RDLAG
+302 SDLAG
-307 LWFAVSDVTGKLGA
+307 LWFTVSDVTAKLGA
-321 RTAVGEFGLKATYYD
+321 RTAAGELGVKATYYD
-336 ERSSS
+336 ERSNS
-341 TYVGLTQSMYDGS
+341 TYVGLTQAMFDAS

-401 QDYGYTADGSQ
+401 QDYGYTSDGTQ

-437 VWSRGGKPI
+437 VWARGGRPI
-446 ELDFGMRLHYER
+446 ELDFGTRLHYER
-458 ARDQHV
+458 ARDQHI

-471 SSGEVRD
+471 STGEVRD

-485 AVSAFVQNRF
+485 AVSAFVQSRF
-495 FVTPTWHVTPGLR
+495 FITPALHVTPGVRL
-508 IERFTYDRNILRAR
+508 ERFTYDRNILRAR
-522 VRRATS
+522 VRRTTGS
-528 TGTTRKVEDVDIVG
+528 GTTREVEDVDIRG
-542 GDAVS
+542 SDAVA
-547 EVIPGIGTAWTPS
+547 EVIPGIGSAWSPS
-560 PLLTLFAGVHRGF
+560 PLFTLFAGVHRGF

-582 VYPDPTLA
+582 VYPDTTLGA
-590 AGEQIPELQTLS
+590 DDQLPELQTLS

-608 LNYELGTRLA
+608 LNYELGTRLT
-618 PLAYLS
+618 PRPYLS

-649 EVALANQGATHH
+649 DVALANQGATRH
-661 RGVEAALSL
+661 RGIEAALSL
-670 DIAKAMGRPFGL
+670 DVAKALGRPFGL
-682 VARFA
+682 IARVA

-693 EFSKDRFLRSLA
+693 EFSRDRFLKSPA

-718 APAVTASASLT
+718 APEMTVSASLT
-729 LDHPSGVLFR
+729 FDHPSGLLLR

-762 RVGLIPAYRVFDLSA
+762 RTGLIPAYRVFDLSA
-777 RYRLPGLTGLSLSA
+777 QYRLSALDGLSFTA
-791 AIKNIAANKYVAS
+791 AVKNLAGDKYIAS

-816 TMSAGLEWRL
+816 TAFAGIEWKL

>member
-1 MKILLPASARGAS
+1 MFGQ
-14 ASSPFIRA
+14 
-22 FALPVAF
+22 
-29 LFALAA
+29 
-35 VGAVAEAQSGT
+35 GAEAQTGGIS
-46 VRGRV
+46 GRV
-51 ILAGTG
+51 ILAGEG
-57 TPVGGGLVSVI
+57 APVNGAIVSVV
-68 GTARG
+68 GTARTT
-73 VGTDDDGSFQIIGL
+73 GTDGDGSFQFAGL
-87 TPGNYEIEGRRI
+87 KPGNYEIEGRRI
-99 GTTVARVAVTVRQDE
+99 GTTVARTSVTVREEE
-114 TADIT
+114 TASVT
-119 LRVNEAPVEIVG
+119 LRVAEAPVEIVG

-138 ADALSRLPGSAAVI
+138 ADALSRLPGSAALI
-152 SAQELHAMQ
+152 PARELHAMQ

-187 NVGIRGLDPDRSRT
+187 NVGVRGLDPDRSRT

-226 IDRMHR
+226 IDRMNR

-255 VTADAPSTATGSVTL
+255 VTADAPSVATGSVSV
-270 RGGEGRSRLIQANY
+270 RGGEGRSRLIKANY
-284 GGSWSGVRG
+284 GGSWSGLRG
-293 NIGAFDKRA
+293 TVGAFDKRA
-302 RDLAG
+302 SDLAG

-321 RTAVGEFGLKATYYD
+321 RTAAGEFGVKATYYD
-336 ERSSS
+336 ERSNS
-341 TYVGLTQSMYDGS
+341 TYVGLTQAMFDSS

-377 TGFLGN
+377 TGLFGN

-393 QTTRDWRR
+393 QTTRNWRR
-401 QDYGYTADGSQ
+401 QDYGYTPDGTQ
-412 HVFRNSTGNRNR
+412 HVFSNSTGNRNR
-424 SFDVAGIEPRFRT
+424 SFDVAGVEPRFRT
-437 VWSRGGKPI
+437 VWARGGRPI

-458 ARDQHV
+458 ARDQHI

-471 SSGEVRD
+471 SSGIVRD

-485 AVSAFVQNRF
+485 AVSAFAQNRF
-495 FVTPTWHVTPGLR
+495 FITPTWHVTPGLR
-508 IERFTYDRNILRAR
+508 LERFTYDRNIVRAR
-522 VRRATS
+522 VRRTTS
-528 TGTTRKVEDVDIVG
+528 TGTTRNVEDVNIEG

-560 PLLTLFAGVHRGF
+560 PLFTLFAGVHRGF

-582 VYPDPTLA
+582 VYPDPSLGTD
-590 AGEQIPELQTLS
+590 EQIPQLQTLS

-608 LNYELGTRLA
+608 LNYELGTRVT
-618 PLAYLS
+618 PQPFIS

-649 EVALANQGATHH
+649 DVALANQGATRH
-661 RGVEAALSL
+661 RGVEAAVSF
-670 DIAKAMGRPFGL
+670 DVAKAAGQPFGL
-682 VARFA
+682 VARVA

-693 EFSKDRFLRSLA
+693 EFSRDRFLRTPA

-718 APAVTASASLT
+718 APATTASASLT
-729 LDHPSGVLFR
+729 LDHPSGVLLR
-739 LDGLHV
+739 LNGLHV
-745 GEQFAD
+745 GEQFSD

-762 RVGLIPAYRVFDLSA
+762 RTGLIPAYRVLDLAA
-777 RYRLPGLTGLSLSA
+777 RYRLPMRADISLSA
-791 AIKNIAANKYVAS
+791 AVKNIGGNKYIAS

-816 TMSAGLEWRL
+816 TVSAGLDWEF

>member
-1 MKILLPASARGAS
+1 MKIQLTHSRGGFSPWLRRCACACLLSVSAFSAAAQAQTGAIRGH
-14 ASSPFIRA
+14 
-22 FALPVAF
+22 V
-29 LFALAA
+29 
-35 VGAVAEAQSGT
+35 VH
-46 VRGRV
+46 
-51 ILAGTG
+51 AGTE
-57 TPVGGGLVSVI
+57 TPVSGGIVSVI
-68 GTARG
+68 GTTRTVPTNA
-73 VGTDDDGSFQIIGL
+73 DGSFQFIGL
-87 TPGNYEIEGRRI
+87 TPGNYDIEGRRI
-99 GTTVARVAVTVRQDE
+99 GTTIARVGVTVRANQ
-114 TADIT
+114 TADVT
-119 LRVNEAPVEIVG
+119 LRVAEAPVEIVG

-138 ADALSRLPGSAAVI
+138 ADALSRLPGSAAVV
-152 SAQELHAMQ
+152 SAQELHALQ

-175 HVQEEEGVGLRA
+175 HVQDEEGVGLRA

-226 IDRMHR
+226 IDRMNR

-255 VTADAPSTATGSVTL
+255 VTADAPSTATGSVMA
-270 RGGEGRSRLIQANY
+270 RGGEGRSRLVQASY
-284 GGSWSGVRG
+284 GGSWNGLRG

-307 LWFAVSDVTGKLGA
+307 LWFAVSDVTGKIGA
-321 RTAVGEFGLKATYYD
+321 RTALGEVGLKATFYD
-336 ERSSS
+336 ERSNS
-341 TYVGLTQSMYDGS
+341 TYVGLTQSMYDSS
-354 PYTHPAP
+354 PYSHPAP

-367 RRYAVTASHE
+367 RRYAMTASHE

-401 QDYGYTADGSQ
+401 QDYSYNADGSQ
-412 HVFRNSTGNRNR
+412 HLFRNSTGNRNR
-424 SFDVAGIEPRFRT
+424 SFDVAGVEPRFRT
-437 VWSRGGKPI
+437 VWTRGGTPI

-458 ARDQHV
+458 ARDQHI

-485 AVSAFVQNRF
+485 AVSAFVQSRF

-508 IERFTYDRNILRAR
+508 LERFAYDRNILRAR
-522 VRRATS
+522 VRRTTS
-528 TGTTRKVEDVDIVG
+528 TGTMRNAEDVDIHG
-542 GDAVS
+542 GDAVA

-560 PLLTLFAGVHRGF
+560 PLVTLFAGVHRGF

-582 VYPDPTLA
+582 VYPDPTLG
-590 AGEQIPELQTLS
+590 AGEQIPELETLS

-608 LNYELGTRLA
+608 LNYELGTRLS
-618 PLAYLS
+618 PLAYFS

-637 IIEPSLSAGSAA
+637 IIEPSLSGGSAA
-649 EVALANQGATHH
+649 DVALANQGATRH
-661 RGVEAALSL
+661 RGVEAAVSL
-670 DIAKAMGRPFGL
+670 DIAKAMGQPFGL
-682 VARFA
+682 VARLA

-693 EFSKDRFLRSLA
+693 EFSKDRFLRSA
-705 GDTVNVRGNRLPY
+705 SSDTVNVRGNRLPY
-718 APAVTASASLT
+718 APEVTASASLT
-729 LDHPSGVLFR
+729 LDHPSGLLLR

-751 NFETRAGSANG
+751 NFETRAASANG
-762 RVGLIPAYRVFDLSA
+762 RVGLIPAHRVFDIAA
-777 RYRLPGLTGLSLSA
+777 RYRLPVVRDLSLSA
-791 AIKNIAANKYVAS
+791 AVKNLAGSKYIAS

-816 TMSAGLEWRL
+816 SAFAGIEWRL

>member
-1 MKILLPASARGAS
+1 MKIPRSALRPHCFGAGRHRASATLVALL
-14 ASSPFIRA
+14 F
-22 FALPVAF
+22 FA
-29 LFALAA
+29 AA
-35 VGAVAEAQSGT
+35 AAQAQTGV

-51 ILAGTG
+51 VLAGTG
-57 TPVGGGLVSVI
+57 APVIGGIVSVV
-68 GTARG
+68 GTARAAP
-73 VGTDDDGSFQIIGL
+73 TNEDGSFQFIGL

-99 GTTVARVAVTVRQDE
+99 GTTVARVPVTVREDE
-114 TADIT
+114 TAVVT
-119 LRVNEAPVEIVG
+119 LRVTEAPVEIVG

-138 ADALSRLPGSAAVI
+138 SDALSRLPGSAAVI
-152 SAQELHAMQ
+152 PAQELQAMQ

-175 HVQEEEGVGLRA
+175 HVQDEEGVGLRA

-226 IDRMHR
+226 IDRMNR

-255 VTADAPSTATGSVTL
+255 VTADAPSVTTGSVML
-270 RGGEGRSRLIQANY
+270 RGGEGRSRLVQANY

-302 RDLAG
+302 SDLAG
-307 LWFAVSDVTGKLGA
+307 LWFNVSDVTAKLGT
-321 RTAVGEFGLKATYYD
+321 RTAAGELGVKATYYD
-336 ERSSS
+336 ERSNS
-341 TYVGLTQSMYDGS
+341 TYVGLTQAMFDAS

-401 QDYGYTADGSQ
+401 QDYGYTPDGTQ

-437 VWSRGGKPI
+437 VWPRGGRPI
-446 ELDFGMRLHYER
+446 ELDFGTRLHYER
-458 ARDQHV
+458 ARDQHI

-471 SSGEVRD
+471 STGEVRD

-485 AVSAFVQNRF
+485 AVSAFVQSRF
-495 FVTPTWHVTPGLR
+495 FITPALHVTPGLR
-508 IERFTYDRNILRAR
+508 LERFTYDRTILRAR
-522 VRRATS
+522 VRRATGS
-528 TGTTRKVEDVDIVG
+528 GTTREVEDVNIQG
-542 GDAVS
+542 GDAVA
-547 EVIPGIGTAWTPS
+547 EVIPGVGSAWSPS
-560 PLLTLFAGVHRGF
+560 PLFTLFAGVHRGF

-582 VYPDPTLA
+582 VYPDPTL
-590 AGEQIPELQTLS
+590 GVDDQIPELQTLS

-608 LNYELGTRLA
+608 LNYELGTRLT
-618 PLAYLS
+618 PRPYLS

-649 EVALANQGATHH
+649 DVALANQGATRH
-661 RGVEAALSL
+661 RGVEAALSF
-670 DIAKAMGRPFGL
+670 DVAKAMGQPFGL
-682 VARFA
+682 IARVA

-693 EFSKDRFLRSLA
+693 EFSKDRFLRSPA

-718 APAVTASASLT
+718 APEMTASASLT
-729 LDHPSGVLFR
+729 FDHPAGLLLR

-762 RVGLIPAYRVFDLSA
+762 RTGLIPAYRVFDFSA
-777 RYRLPGLTGLSLSA
+777 QYRLPVLSGLSLTA
-791 AIKNIAANKYVAS
+791 AVKNLAGDKYIAS

-816 TMSAGLEWRL
+816 TVSAGLEWRL

>member
-1 MKILLPASARGAS
+1 MKIVRARSGLYARTFHCCS
-14 ASSPFIRA
+14 RVIG
-22 FALPVAF
+22 L
-29 LFALAA
+29 LFALAT
-35 VGAVAEAQSGT
+35 VTGVADAQSGS

-51 ILAGTG
+51 VLAGSG
-57 TPVGGGLVSVI
+57 APVAGGVVTII
-68 GTARG
+68 GTALAAS
-73 VGTDDDGSFQIIGL
+73 TNDDGSFQFIRL

-99 GTTVARVAVTVRQDE
+99 GTTVTRVAVTVREDVV
-114 TADIT
+114 TDVT
-119 LRVNEAPVEIVG
+119 LRVAEAPVEIVG

-138 ADALSRLPGSAAVI
+138 ADALSRLPGSAAVV
-152 SAQELHAMQ
+152 SASELHALQ
-161 PLSANEALRTLPGV
+161 PVSANEALRTLPGV
-175 HVQEEEGVGLRA
+175 HVQDEEGVGLRA

-226 IDRMHR
+226 IDRMNR

-255 VTADAPSTATGSVTL
+255 VTADAPSTATGSIAV
-270 RGGEGRSRLIQANY
+270 RGGEGRSRMIMANY

-307 LWFAVSDVTGKLGA
+307 LWFSVSDVTGKVGG

-336 ERSSS
+336 ERSNS
-341 TYVGLTQSMYDGS
+341 TYVGLTQAMYDRS

-367 RRYAVTASHE
+367 RRYAVTASHQ

-383 SSVRTSAYAY
+383 SSVRTNAYAY

-401 QDYGYTADGSQ
+401 QDYGYSADGSQ

-424 SFDVAGIEPRFRT
+424 SFDVAGVEPRFRT
-437 VWSRGGKPI
+437 VWARGGRPI

-458 ARDQHV
+458 ARDQHI

-471 SSGEVRD
+471 SSGVVRD
-478 DEIRVGK
+478 DEIRVGR
-485 AVSAFVQNRF
+485 ALSAFVQNRIF
-495 FVTPTWHVTPGLR
+495 ITPTWHVTPGLR
-508 IERFTYDRNILRAR
+508 LERFTYDRNILRAR
-522 VRRATS
+522 VRRTTP
-528 TGTTRKVEDVDIVG
+528 TGTTRNAEDVDIRG

-547 EVIPGIGTAWTPS
+547 EVIPGIGSAWTPS
-560 PLLTLFAGVHRGF
+560 PLFTLFAGVHRGF

-590 AGEQIPELQTLS
+590 AGDQIPQLQTLN

-608 LNYELGTRLA
+608 LNYELGTRVT
-618 PLAYLS
+618 PLPYLS

-649 EVALANQGATHH
+649 DVALANQGATRH
-661 RGVEAALSL
+661 RGLEAAVSL
-670 DIAKAMGRPFGL
+670 DIAKAMAQPFGL
-682 VARFA
+682 IARVA

-693 EFSKDRFLRSLA
+693 EFSRDRFLRSRT

-718 APAVTASASLT
+718 APEVTVSASLT
-729 LDHPSGVLFR
+729 LDHPAGILLR

-762 RVGLIPAYRVFDLSA
+762 RVGLIPAHSVLDLSA
-777 RYRLPGLTGLSLSA
+777 RYRLPTSADLSLSA
-791 AIKNIAANKYVAS
+791 ALKNIAGSKYIAS

-816 TMSAGLEWRL
+816 TLYAGLEWRL

>member
-1 MKILLPASARGAS
+1 MSRSFVRGMSIFILVCAFVTASAAAGAQTGGVS
-14 ASSPFIRA
+14 GRIVLGGHGP
-22 FALPVAF
+22 
-29 LFALAA
+29 A
-35 VGAVAEAQSGT
+35 VEGA
-46 VRGRV
+46 
-51 ILAGTG
+51 II
-57 TPVGGGLVSVI
+57 SVV
-68 GTARG
+68 GTARAAQSSS
-73 VGTDDDGSFQIIGL
+73 DGSFEFADL
-87 TPGNYEIEGRRI
+87 APGRYEIEGRRI
-99 GTTVARVAVTVRQDE
+99 GTTVTRVSVTVRDGE
-114 TADIT
+114 IARIT
-119 LRVNEAPVEIVG
+119 LRLVEAAVEIVG

-138 ADALSRLPGSAAVI
+138 ADALARLPGSAAVI
-152 SAQELHAMQ
+152 SGRELHAMQ

-175 HVQEEEGVGLRA
+175 HVQDEEGVGLRA

-226 IDRMHR
+226 IDRMNR

-255 VTADAPSTATGSVTL
+255 VTADAPSVATGRVSAQ
-270 RGGEGRSRLIQANY
+270 GGAGGSRLVKASY
-284 GGSWSGVRG
+284 GGSWNGLRG

-302 RDLAG
+302 SDLAG
-307 LWFAVSDVTGKLGA
+307 LWFAVGDITGKVGA
-321 RTAVGEFGLKATYYD
+321 RTAAGEFGVKATYYD
-336 ERSSS
+336 ERSNS
-341 TYVGLTQSMYDGS
+341 TYVGLTQSMFDNS

-361 NDLLHI
+361 DDLLHI

-393 QTTRDWRR
+393 QTTRNWRR
-401 QDYGYTADGSQ
+401 QDYGYTADGTK

-424 SFDVAGIEPRFRT
+424 SFDVAGVEPRFRT
-437 VWSRGGKPI
+437 VWARGGTPL
-446 ELDFGMRLHYER
+446 ELDFGMRLHYEK
-458 ARDQHV
+458 ARDQHI
-464 NGATATA
+464 NGASSTA

-485 AVSAFVQNRF
+485 AVSVFVQNRVF
-495 FVTPTWHVTPGLR
+495 ITPTWHVTPGLR
-508 IERFTYDRNILRAR
+508 LERFVYDRNILRAR
-522 VRRATS
+522 VRRATA
-528 TGTTRKVEDVDIVG
+528 TGTTRTVEDVDIDG

-547 EVIPGIGTAWTPS
+547 EMIPGIGSAWTPS
-560 PLLTLFAGVHRGF
+560 PLFTLFAGVHRGF

-582 VYPDPTLA
+582 VYPDPSLG
-590 AGEQIPELQTLS
+590 AGEQIPQLQTLR

-618 PLAYLS
+618 PHPYLS

-649 EVALANQGATHH
+649 DVALANQGATRH
-661 RGVEAALSL
+661 RGIEAALSL
-670 DIAKAMGRPFGL
+670 DVAKALGKPFGL
-682 VARFA
+682 VARVS

-693 EFSKDRFLRSLA
+693 EFSNNRFLRSA
-705 GDTVNVRGNRLPY
+705 GGDTVNVRGNRLPY
-718 APAVTASASLT
+718 SPALTASASIT
-729 LDHPSGVLFR
+729 LDHPSGVLLR

-751 NFETRAGSANG
+751 NFETSAGSANG
-762 RVGLIPAYRVFDLSA
+762 RVGLIPAHRVVDLAA
-777 RYRLPGLTGLSLSA
+777 RYRLPVRGDLSLSA
-791 AIKNIAANKYVAS
+791 TVKNIGGTRYIAS

-816 TMSAGLEWRL
+816 TVFAGVDWEF

>member
-1 MKILLPASARGAS
+1 MNISRRARRSDRRGAS
-14 ASSPFIRA
+14 RRRASA
-22 FALPVAF
+22 A
-29 LFALAA
+29 LFALLFLAA
-35 VGAVAEAQSGT
+35 GAAQAQTGV

-57 TPVGGGLVSVI
+57 APVSGGIVSVV
-68 GTARG
+68 GTAR
-73 VGTDDDGSFQIIGL
+73 VEPTKDDGSFLFIGL
-87 TPGNYEIEGRRI
+87 TPGNYEIEGKRI
-99 GTTVARVAVTVRQDE
+99 GTTVARAAVTVRE
-114 TADIT
+114 GATADVT
-119 LRVNEAPVEIVG
+119 LSVAEAPVEIVG

-138 ADALSRLPGSAAVI
+138 SDALTRLPGSAAVI
-152 SAQELHAMQ
+152 PARELRAMQ

-175 HVQEEEGVGLRA
+175 HVQDEEGVGLRA

-226 IDRMHR
+226 IDRMNR

-255 VTADAPSTATGSVTL
+255 VTADAPSVATGSVTL
-270 RGGEGRSRLIQANY
+270 RGGEGRSRLIQASY

-293 NIGAFDKRA
+293 TIGAFDKRA
-302 RDLAG
+302 SDLAG
-307 LWFAVSDVTGKLGA
+307 LWFNVSDVTAKIGA
-321 RTAVGEFGLKATYYD
+321 RTAVGEFGVKATYYD
-336 ERSSS
+336 ERSNS
-341 TYVGLTQSMYDGS
+341 TYVGLTQAMYDAS
-354 PYTHPAP
+354 PYTHPGP
-361 NDLLHI
+361 NDLLRI

-393 QTTRDWRR
+393 QTTRNWRR
-401 QDYGYTADGSQ
+401 QDYGYTADGTQ
-412 HVFRNSTGNRNR
+412 HVFRPSTGNRNR

-437 VWSRGGKPI
+437 VWARGGRPI
-446 ELDFGMRLHYER
+446 ELDFGTRLHYER
-458 ARDQHV
+458 ARDRHI

-471 SSGEVRD
+471 STGEVRD

-485 AVSAFVQNRF
+485 AVSAFVQSRLF
-495 FVTPTWHVTPGLR
+495 ITPALHVTPGIRL
-508 IERFTYDRNILRAR
+508 ERFTYDRNILRAR
-522 VRRATS
+522 VRRTTGS
-528 TGTTRKVEDVDIVG
+528 GTTRDPEDVNIQG
-542 GDAVS
+542 GDAVA
-547 EVIPGIGTAWTPS
+547 EIIPGIGSAWTPS
-560 PLLTLFAGVHRGF
+560 PLFTLFAGVHRGF

-582 VYPDPTLA
+582 VYPDPALA
-590 AGEQIPELQTLS
+590 VGEQMPQLQTLS

-608 LNYELGTRLA
+608 LNYELGTRLT
-618 PLAYLS
+618 PRPYLY
-624 LEATAFYLDFTNQ
+624 LEATAFFLDFTNQ

-649 EVALANQGATHH
+649 DVALANQGATRH

-670 DIAKAMGRPFGL
+670 DIAKAMAQPFGL
-682 VARFA
+682 IARVA

-693 EFSKDRFLRSLA
+693 EFSRDRFLRSPA

-718 APAVTASASLT
+718 APEMTVSASLT
-729 LDHPSGVLFR
+729 LDVPAGILLRV
-739 LDGLHV
+739 DGLHV
-745 GEQFAD
+745 AEQFAD

-762 RVGLIPAYRVFDLSA
+762 RSGLIPAHRVFDLAAS
-777 RYRLPGLTGLSLSA
+777 YRLPKMGDLSITA
-791 AIKNIAANKYVAS
+791 AVKNLAGDKYIAS

-816 TMSAGLEWRL
+816 TVSAGVEWRM

>member
-1 MKILLPASARGAS
+1 MKISSPASLGEGAGLVRRYRTIAILLS
-14 ASSPFIRA
+14 IFFCAS
-22 FALPVAF
+22 VA
-29 LFALAA
+29 
-35 VGAVAEAQSGT
+35 GAQTGG

-51 ILAGTG
+51 ILAGVG
-57 TPVGGGLVSVI
+57 APVNGAIVSV
-68 GTARG
+68 
-73 VGTDDDGSFQIIGL
+73 VGTSRAASSTEDGSFSFAGL
-87 TPGNYEIEGRRI
+87 TPGNYEIEGKRL
-99 GTTVARVAVTVRQDE
+99 GTAVARVSVTVRE
-114 TADIT
+114 EEMADVT
-119 LRVNEAPVEIVG
+119 LRVADAPVEIVG

-138 ADALSRLPGSAAVI
+138 ADALARLPGSGAVV
-152 SAQELHAMQ
+152 SALELHALQ
-161 PLSANEALRTLPGV
+161 PLSANDALRTIPGV
-175 HVQEEEGVGLRA
+175 NVQQEEGVGLRA
-187 NVGIRGLDPDRSRT
+187 NVGVRGLDPDRSRT

-226 IDRMHR
+226 IDRMNR

-255 VTADAPSTATGSVTL
+255 VTADAPSVATGTVTL
-270 RGGEGRSRLIQANY
+270 QGGAGRSRLVKGNY
-284 GGSWSGVRG
+284 GGSWNGVRG

-302 RDLAG
+302 SNLAG

-321 RTAVGEFGLKATYYD
+321 RTPVGEFGLKATYYD
-336 ERSSS
+336 ERSNS
-341 TYVGLTQSMYDGS
+341 TYVGLTQSMFESS

-367 RRYAVTASHE
+367 RRYAVTASHQ

-401 QDYGYTADGSQ
+401 QDYGYSADGTQ

-424 SFDVAGIEPRFRT
+424 SFDVAGVEPRFRS
-437 VWSRGGKPI
+437 VWSRDGRPI

-458 ARDQHV
+458 ARDQHI
-464 NGATATA
+464 NGATANA
-471 SSGEVRD
+471 STGVVRD
-478 DEIRVGK
+478 DEIRVGR

-495 FVTPTWHVTPGLR
+495 FITPTWHVTPGLR
-508 IERFTYDRNILRAR
+508 LERFTYDRNILRAR
-522 VRRATS
+522 VRRTTS
-528 TGTTRKVEDVDIVG
+528 TGTTRNPEDVDIQG

-560 PLLTLFAGVHRGF
+560 QLLTVFAGVHRGF

-582 VYPDPTLA
+582 VYPDPTLSGA
-590 AGEQIPELQTLS
+590 DQVPQLQTLS

-608 LNYELGTRLA
+608 LNYELGTRLT
-618 PLAYLS
+618 PRSFLS

-649 EVALANQGATHH
+649 DVALANQGATRH
-661 RGVEAALSL
+661 RGLEAALSL
-670 DIAKAMGRPFGL
+670 DIAKALGRPFGL
-682 VARFA
+682 IARVAG
-687 ATRTAA
+687 TRTTA
-693 EFSKDRFLRSLA
+693 EFSKDRFLRA
-705 GDTVNVRGNRLPY
+705 GGDTVNVRGNRLPY
-718 APAVTASASLT
+718 SPALTASASLT
-729 LDHPSGVLFR
+729 LDHPSGLLLR

-762 RVGLIPAYRVFDLSA
+762 RVGLIPAHRVIDLAA
-777 RYRLPGLTGLSLSA
+777 RYRLPRVTSLSVSA
-791 AIKNIAANKYVAS
+791 SVKNLRDSKHIAS

-810 KPGLPR
+810 KPGLRR
-816 TMSAGLEWRL
+816 TAFAGLEWRL